1 MAQVQ
6 ISSATEQSVVSP
18 AIVPQLAQTALGVRT
33 ARLDQGQTWA
43 ASALLD
49 WSLRCCLC
57 RRPVP
62 RADLVYALDG
72 EWGRRYQGMR
82 GRLSCRQCVTH
93 YEFACGLD
101 LLTHPDPQLATQPLI
116 DDPQMQCSSWHQVVD
131 RGPLKAMLREYP
143 TAAVQQGARQ
153 YIEFLVKR
161 HQLSATTMAK
171 VHRAL
176 GTDPGMLHDFVLVL
190 DQRPSSEQL
199 RVLYRKHPECRID
212 GERLTNAMLAP
223 SLEQAVARMHS
234 DLLHVG
240 WSGTVLSVLPVDG

>member
-6 ISSATEQSVVSP
+6 ISAKEQSVDSP
-18 AIVPQLAQTALGVRT
+18 AVPRASQTGLGVRSG
-33 ARLDQGQTWA
+33 RLDQGQTWA

-72 EWGRRYQGMR
+72 EWGRRYHGLR
-82 GRLSCRQCVTH
+82 GRLSCRQCVTN
-93 YEFACGLD
+93 YEFACDLD
-101 LLTHPDPQLATQPLI
+101 LLSHLDPHLATEPPI
-116 DDPQMQCSSWHQVVD
+116 DDPQLQCNSWRHIVD

-153 YIEFLVKR
+153 YIEFLVRR

-190 DQRPSSEQL
+190 DQRPSSEQ
-199 RVLYRKHPECRID
+199 RRALYRKHPECRID